1 MGVFL
6 DRFVSLF
13 SKVYYVWDFS
23 FLQNKGEKEVKFW
36 GSSLQNPPPSVVLTH
51 MRVKRK
57 TKVRKYLRYY
67 RTVHG
72 FREPYKI
79 LLDGNFVSACVGRKL
94 DDSAA
99 FHVTKFLSTN
109 PSNCKLFT
117 TRAVRKELE
126 SLGKEFMEA
135 ANQTHK
141 LLLVKENVD
150 DNEGHIENVKE
161 SILNACKE
169 DNRERFIVCTQ
180 DGELKKQL
188 RKQSAKV
195 PIIFCH
201 VSGLQ
206 MEPPVDVDS
215 KSGFAGQK
223 EINEGVSEKE
233 MNMLLKDGEEMPTR
247 SMYDVKTNVRYK
259 MKKTKG
265 PNPLS
270 NLKKKKKRGGPD
282 GLSAPD
288 VSTGG
293 AKKKKR
299 KRR

>member
-1 MGVFL
+1 
-6 DRFVSLF
+6 
-13 SKVYYVWDFS
+13 
-23 FLQNKGEKEVKFW
+23 
-36 GSSLQNPPPSVVLTH
+36 

-79 LLDGNFVSACVGRKL
+79 LLDGNFVSACVARKL

-99 FHVTKFLSTN
+99 HHVTKFLSAN
-109 PSNCKLFT
+109 PSTCKIFT

-126 SLGKEFMEA
+126 TMRGEDFAEA

-141 LLLVKENVD
+141 LLLVNENENPSGGGGGGGRD
-150 DNEGHIENVKE
+150 DATMKKNTKKNNRSSGYIENVKE
-161 SILNACKE
+161 SILDACKE

-180 DGELKKQL
+180 DGALKKQL
-188 RKQSAKV
+188 RKESAKV

-206 MEPPVDVDS
+206 MEPPVDADS
-215 KSGFAGQK
+215 KSGFAGQTEK
-223 EINEGVSEKE
+223 NEGVSEKE
-233 MNMLLKDGEEMPTR
+233 MRALLTEREGGEEETR

-270 NLKKKKKRGGPD
+270 NLKKKKRGGPD

-288 VSTGG
+288 VSSPGG
-293 AKKKKR
+293 GKKKR

>member
-1 MGVFL
+1 
-6 DRFVSLF
+6 
-13 SKVYYVWDFS
+13 
-23 FLQNKGEKEVKFW
+23 
-36 GSSLQNPPPSVVLTH
+36 

-99 FHVTKFLSTN
+99 HHVCKFLSCS
-109 PSNCKLFT
+109 PSECKIFT

-126 SLGKEFMEA
+126 SLGKEFQEA

-141 LLLVKENVD
+141 LLLVNEENLGS
-150 DNEGHIENVKE
+150 NNSGFGEKSAAHIENVKE
-161 SILNACKE
+161 SIVHACKE

-180 DGELKKQL
+180 DGDLKKQL
-188 RKQSAKV
+188 RKASAKV

-206 MEPPVDVDS
+206 MEPPVDADS
-215 KSGFAGQK
+215 ESGFAGQK
-223 EINEGVSEKE
+223 ERNEGVSERE
-233 MNMLLKDGEEMPTR
+233 IDMLNKAGNGEALTR
-247 SMYDVKTNVRYK
+247 SMYDVKTNVRFK

-288 VSTGG
+288 VSTEGG
-293 AKKKKR
+293 KKKKR

>member
-1 MGVFL
+1 
-6 DRFVSLF
+6 
-13 SKVYYVWDFS
+13 
-23 FLQNKGEKEVKFW
+23 
-36 GSSLQNPPPSVVLTH
+36 

-233 MNMLLKDGEEMPTR
+233 MNMLLKDGEETPTR

-259 MKKTKG
+259 TKKTKG

-270 NLKKKKKRGGPD
+270 NLKKKKKKGGPD

-293 AKKKKR
+293 AKKKRR

>member
-1 MGVFL
+1 MGL
-6 DRFVSLF
+6 FVPRR
-13 SKVYYVWDFS
+13 KEDS
-23 FLQNKGEKEVKFW
+23 FW
-36 GSSLQNPPPSVVLTH
+36 ASQNPPPSLH

-141 LLLVKENVD
+141 LLLVKENLE
-150 DNEGHIENVKE
+150 DNGHIENVKE

-293 AKKKKR
+293 AKKKRR

>member
-1 MGVFL
+1 MVVG
-6 DRFVSLF
+6 SLF
-13 SKVYYVWDFS
+13 YSS
-23 FLQNKGEKEVKFW
+23 FW
-36 GSSLQNPPPSVVLTH
+36 GLFRYKKPKVAALCGVIGVRTH
-51 MRVKRK
+51 IYMRVKRK

-141 LLLVKENVD
+141 LLLVKENNNVD
-150 DNEGHIENVKE
+150 DNDEGHIENVKE

-233 MNMLLKDGEEMPTR
+233 MNMLLKDGEE
-247 SMYDVKTNVRYK
+247 
-259 MKKTKG
+259 
-265 PNPLS
+265 
-270 NLKKKKKRGGPD
+270 
-282 GLSAPD
+282 SA
-288 VSTGG
+288 
-293 AKKKKR
+293 
-299 KRR
+299 